1 MKYMVIFGKISEQEI
16 GKGWRSIRTLE
27 MEGPK
32 IWKCSRKRDSDVSR
46 GVRGEEWQKSNES
59 EGMNLEAVGY
69 RGVRNKM
76 MHYIFISKIQKLV
89 FL

>member
-1 MKYMVIFGKISEQEI
+1 
-16 GKGWRSIRTLE
+16 

-46 GVRGEEWQKSNES
+46 EARGEEWQKSNAS

-69 RGVRNKM
+69 RGVRNNQNDALHIYKQD
-76 MHYIFISKIQKLV
+76 SKIGISMDL
-89 FL
+89 LCLLCAYLLLSIGCLLSLL